1 MHPALQHFTS
11 FLDALT
17 DLVDGVRGNLD
28 INRPRFAPPG
38 VGKKLKA
45 GIRLIEV
52 YLRRVLLVLALKL
65 EPTLVHNPKPLV
77 RSKKRICLD
86 PQPVFRVVLDQYLNR
101 HKRAELIEM
110 ARKKRRE
117 RCYREKLPPR
127 PVFMGHLYKRLDM
140 LTAIA
145 ANPLKRAKAVA
156 YRIARGREG
165 YIMMPDRTFRPPGC
179 VRKLWRTETDMTFNA
194 LGFDIATSSKQR
206 PPQLPR
212 RERGDGPRI
221 RILDPPGPFPPWLK
235 RVPWKIR
242 VH

>member
-1 MHPALQHFTS
+1 MHPALKHFTS

-17 DLVDGVRGNLD
+17 DLVDGVRGSLD

-65 EPTLVHNPKPLV
+65 EPELVANTRELV
-77 RSKKRICLD
+77 RSKKRVCLD
-86 PQPVFRVVLDQYLNR
+86 PQPVFRVMLDQYLDR
-101 HKRAELIEM
+101 HTRAELIER
-110 ARKKRRE
+110 AQRKRRE
-117 RCYREKLPPR
+117 RRYREKLPPR
-127 PVFMGHLYKRLDM
+127 PVFMVGLYRRLDR
-140 LTAIA
+140 LAAIA
-145 ANPLKRAKAVA
+145 ANPLKRAKALA
-156 YRIARGREG
+156 YRIARSREG

-206 PPQLPR
+206 PPPLPPR
-212 RERGDGPRI
+212 PRPGPRI
-221 RILDPPGPFPPWLK
+221 RGLEPRGPWPEWLPYVQHHWYD
-235 RVPWKIR
+235 R
-242 VH
+242 